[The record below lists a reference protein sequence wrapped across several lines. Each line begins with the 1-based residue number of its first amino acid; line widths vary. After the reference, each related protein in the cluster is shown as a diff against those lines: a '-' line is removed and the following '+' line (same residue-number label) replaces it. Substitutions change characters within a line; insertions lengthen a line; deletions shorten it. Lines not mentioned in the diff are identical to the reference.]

1 MIYEP
6 AEDSFLL
13 QKYVRKYA
21 HRKVLDMGT
30 GSGIQ
35 ALTALEKT
43 KDVSA
48 VDIDPLAINLLKKK
62 EVNAKVSDLFSN
74 VKGKFD
80 LIIFNPPYLP
90 ADKRED
96 ADSARSTTGGKKGY
110 ELIEKF
116 LKRAKRFLK
125 KDGKILIVFS
135 SLTGNVL
142 SLFKKYGYGFEKLEE
157 KKVFME
163 MLYVYILQKKN

>member
-13 QKYVRKYA
+13 QKYIKKYA
-21 HRKVLDMGT
+21 KGKVLDMGA

-43 KDVSA
+43 KDVLA
-48 VDIDPLAINLLKKK
+48 VDVYPLAVELLKKK
-62 EVNAKVSDLFSN
+62 GINAKVSDLFSN

-80 LIIFNPPYLP
+80 LVIFNPPYLP
-90 ADKRED
+90 ADERED
-96 ADSARSTTGGKKGY
+96 ADSARSTTGGKKGC
-110 ELIEKF
+110 ETIERF
-116 LKRAKRFLK
+116 LKDAKKFLK

-135 SLTGNVL
+135 SLTGDIEKI
-142 SLFKKYGYGFEKLEE
+142 FKKYSYKFKKLEE
-157 KKVFME
+157 KKLFME
-163 MLYVYILQKKN
+163 TLYVYLLE